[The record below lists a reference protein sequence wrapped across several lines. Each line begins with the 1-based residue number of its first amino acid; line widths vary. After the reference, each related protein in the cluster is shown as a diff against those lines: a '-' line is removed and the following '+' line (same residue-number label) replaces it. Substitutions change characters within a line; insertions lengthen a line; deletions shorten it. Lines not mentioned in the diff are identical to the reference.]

1 MALLGRCLRSAAVVS
16 VHLVDCVRAV
26 VGAHDRALALVLD
39 RQDHRLVED
48 LASADRE
55 LDDDAHARLVVERVA
70 MVRTHVCVSS
80 GFASAVTN
88 SSTDAAIWNA
98 RVKTAA

>member
-1 MALLGRCLRSAAVVS
+1 MIVDS
-16 VHLVDCVRAV
+16 VPAV
-26 VGAHDRALALVLD
+26 VGAHDCALALALD
-39 RQDHRLVED
+39 HQDHRVVED

-55 LDDDAHARLVVERVA
+55 IDDDAHARLVVERVA
-70 MVRTHVCVSS
+70 IVRTHACKSS
-80 GFASAVTN
+80 GLFSAVTS